1 MFAIA
6 SGFKDELSLW
16 LIACINSLLWKF
28 EQFESKNLDKIKVFK
43 NKVIELEVCH
53 ERRCAIHF
61 DGKGGEI
68 KSFTEETLSKMLDV
82 RRHWLSLSAPYK
94 NFTDVAKKSLK
105 LIDDSSNFSLERINE
120 AYGYHLSC
128 YRYFTDIS
136 KLQRAKTALGNS
148 SIKRT
153 AQESIDETD
162 SEDPDPATKVART
175 TRRSLEKETSG
186 PRRSSNILPEI
197 CLI

>member
-1 MFAIA
+1 M
-6 SGFKDELSLW
+6 
-16 LIACINSLLWKF
+16 
-28 EQFESKNLDKIKVFK
+28 
-43 NKVIELEVCH
+43 EVYH
-53 ERRCAIHF
+53 ERSCAIHF

-82 RRHWLSLSAPYK
+82 RGHWLSLSAPYK

-128 YRYFTDIS
+128 YRFFTDIS

-153 AQESIDETD
+153 AQESIAKQIPKIQTQQLK
-162 SEDPDPATKVART
+162 S
-175 TRRSLEKETSG
+175 
-186 PRRSSNILPEI
+186 PEQHAVLLKKKLLVHI
-197 CLI
+197 DHLTYYLKYV